1 MDAKFQFVMKVG
13 PSVGTV
19 FPLDQNELIVGRDPA
34 CDVSVIDAEVSRK
47 HARLI
52 WQGEGFTLEDLGST
66 NGTFVN
72 SKRISTP
79 HLLRV
84 GDTVAFGENVAL
96 LYEEVYDPDATMIS
110 SSAKAEE
117 IVMPV
122 EQPAPI
128 PPTPQTSPPP
138 VYAGQVPVGP
148 EQAAA
153 QPPARKGIKPWLIV
167 VIILVVLICLCAAFL
182 LIVDQFRLWCT
193 IFPFLFPR
201 AC

>member
-1 MDAKFQFVMKVG
+1 MAAQFQFVMRVG
-13 PSVGTV
+13 PSVGSI
-19 FPLDQNELIVGRDPA
+19 FPLDSKELIIGRDPA
-34 CDVSVIDAEVSRK
+34 CDVSIIDAEVSRK

-96 LYEEVYDPDATMIS
+96 LYEAVYDPDATMIS

-117 IVMPV
+117 IITPV
-122 EQPAPI
+122 EKPAPI
-128 PPTPQTSPPP
+128 PPPP
-138 VYAGQVPVGP
+138 VFAGQVPVGP

-153 QPPARKGIKPWLIV
+153 QPPVRKRIKPWLIV
-167 VIILVVLICLCAAFL
+167 VIILVVLICLCAAFFIL
-182 LIVDQFRLWCT
+182 VDQLRLWCT
-193 IFPFLFPR
+193 FFPFLFPG